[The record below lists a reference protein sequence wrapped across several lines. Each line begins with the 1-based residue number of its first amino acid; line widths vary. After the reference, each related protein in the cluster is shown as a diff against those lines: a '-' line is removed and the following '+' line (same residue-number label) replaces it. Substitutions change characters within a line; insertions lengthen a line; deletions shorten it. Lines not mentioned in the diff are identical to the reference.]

1 MIQGNDKIITIAL
14 YWISILRISSNV
26 PSIDTSLTCSVIP
39 KYILCSVC
47 RKLPYQLHSSILIRD
62 IIFLQRKDDT
72 QMTGRWQAILPCL
85 HRVITS
91 VSACVHDLLSVERDF
106 VALCQ
111 YSVQLV
117 IIENFLSRVKT
128 RSFQVDPSWCQR
140 VQRAVSS
147 PYRQTQKIKQ
157 QLDRHFNIINHFLSH
172 KTPHHPS
179 KTTFNTIMFTKVI
192 SLTLLAVSAQGFAP
206 IAPNSAATRPKT
218 SLAFTV
224 TIVKDGAENQ
234 TIECA
239 PNTYILDAAE
249 LQGVQTP
256 YSCRAGACSSC
267 ASLLIDGEIDQSGQ
281 LFLDDDKVD
290 KGWLL
295 SCVAYPKSDCTIKID
310 CEDEFYQS

>member
-1 MIQGNDKIITIAL
+1 
-14 YWISILRISSNV
+14 
-26 PSIDTSLTCSVIP
+26 
-39 KYILCSVC
+39 
-47 RKLPYQLHSSILIRD
+47 
-62 IIFLQRKDDT
+62 
-72 QMTGRWQAILPCL
+72 
-85 HRVITS
+85 
-91 VSACVHDLLSVERDF
+91 
-106 VALCQ
+106 
-111 YSVQLV
+111 
-117 IIENFLSRVKT
+117 
-128 RSFQVDPSWCQR
+128 
-140 VQRAVSS
+140 
-147 PYRQTQKIKQ
+147 
-157 QLDRHFNIINHFLSH
+157 
-172 KTPHHPS
+172 
-179 KTTFNTIMFTKVI
+179 MFTKVI

-256 YSCRAGACSSC
+256 YSCRAGACSS
-267 ASLLIDGEIDQSGQ
+267 SI
-281 LFLDDDKVD
+281 LDDDKLD

>member
-1 MIQGNDKIITIAL
+1 MIPGGP
-14 YWISILRISSNV
+14 IL
-26 PSIDTSLTCSVIP
+26 
-39 KYILCSVC
+39 
-47 RKLPYQLHSSILIRD
+47 
-62 IIFLQRKDDT
+62 
-72 QMTGRWQAILPCL
+72 
-85 HRVITS
+85 
-91 VSACVHDLLSVERDF
+91 VSASLASRIFPLPPNSTNQRTIRSALQHYQPLPLSLIKR
-106 VALCQ
+106 Q
-111 YSVQLV
+111 Y
-117 IIENFLSRVKT
+117 
-128 RSFQVDPSWCQR
+128 
-140 VQRAVSS
+140 
-147 PYRQTQKIKQ
+147 
-157 QLDRHFNIINHFLSH
+157 
-172 KTPHHPS
+172 HPS
-179 KTTFNTIMFTKVI
+179 KTTFHTIMFTKVI

-281 LFLDDDKVD
+281 LFLDDDKLD